1 MPHCGGLKNLSGT
14 VGATTLSVEQMP
26 SHVHSGVDRSG
37 GTDTHHTAE
46 GAGHYTSY
54 SNTDAAG
61 GSQPHTHTL
70 DGSSGEA
77 TSLPPYYA
85 LAYIMRTA

>member
-1 MPHCGGLKNLSGT
+1 MGPSASLSGT

-37 GTDTHHTAE
+37 GTDTHHMAE

-54 SNTDAAG
+54 SNTDAAS